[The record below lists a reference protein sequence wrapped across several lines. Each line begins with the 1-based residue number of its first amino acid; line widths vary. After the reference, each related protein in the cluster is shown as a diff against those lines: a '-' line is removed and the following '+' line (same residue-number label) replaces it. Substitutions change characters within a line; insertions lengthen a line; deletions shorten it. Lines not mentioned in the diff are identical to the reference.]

1 MTQIREYIDA
11 GGRSRYAEWF
21 NGLDPRAAAKA
32 ATALVRMEQGNFSN
46 VKGVGAGIFECRINF
61 GPGYRIYFG
70 EDGNEWVILLGGGTK
85 QRQRRDIEDARRL
98 WQEYKKRKP
107 QEE

>member
-32 ATALVRMEQGNFSN
+32 ATVLVRMEQGNYSN